1 MMQMERY
8 DAVISFI
15 HTIPEWLEL
24 ISLTFCIGILVCRL
38 WVLGVSS
45 GNGQTYQGNLITR
58 MWRFL
63 GIGISAAIVSSAA
76 ELLVRAMEMS
86 AQPFSS
92 VFAVLPT
99 VVFRTHIGHV
109 WLIRI
114 AALLLLFIIIF
125 AAAGRYRDS
134 RRLLFFML
142 GLGFIISMT
151 KSASG
156 HASDA
161 GDFSLPE
168 IMDWLHLI
176 AASFWGGGLF
186 VLSLVILPDLV
197 KPVDLLSPQIAG
209 VVRRFSR
216 IAGIA
221 VGIVSL
227 TALYNAWLGV
237 ASFGNL
243 WKLPYGWT
251 VLVKIF
257 LLVVLLQLGALNRYV
272 NVPLLQEWGGFSSEH
287 QGFLERTAVRFFSLF
302 LRDQKGYPVALRFKK
317 SVRIEACLM
326 ILVLLCAALLRH
338 EVPARHASHLQ
349 HMGDHG
355 ASPQHH
361 GADAPHTPQDHPSQ

>member
-1 MMQMERY
+1 MERY
-8 DAVISFI
+8 DAVTSFI
-15 HTIPEWLEL
+15 HTIPEWFEL

-45 GNGQTYQGNLITR
+45 DNGQTQQESSRRR

-63 GIGISAAIVSSAA
+63 GIGISAAIMSSAA
-76 ELLVRAMEMS
+76 EMLVRAMEIS
-86 AQPFSS
+86 GQSFAS
-92 VFAVLPT
+92 VFPVLPT
-99 VVFRTHIGHV
+99 VFFRTHIGRV

-114 AALLLLFIIIF
+114 AALLLLFF
-125 AAAGRYRDS
+125 TYAAAGRHRDS
-134 RRLLFFML
+134 RRLLLFML

-197 KPVDLLSPQIAG
+197 KPVDSSPSQIAG
-209 VVRRFSR
+209 VARRFSR

-237 ASFGNL
+237 ASFDNL

-257 LLVVLLQLGALNRYV
+257 LFVVLLQLGAANRYV
-272 NVPLLQEWGGFSSEH
+272 NVPLLQEWAGIPPGHPE
-287 QGFLERTAVRFFSLF
+287 FLDRIAVRFFPLF
-302 LRDQKGYPVALRFKK
+302 LKDQKGYPVALRFKK

-326 ILVLLCAALLRH
+326 IVVLLCAALLRH
-338 EVPARHASHLQ
+338 EVPARHAFHLQ
-349 HMGDHG
+349 HMGGHG
-355 ASPQHH
+355 PSPQSH
-361 GADAPHTPQDHPSQ
+361 GADAPHAPQDHPSQ

>member
-8 DAVISFI
+8 DAVTSIL
-15 HTIPEWLEL
+15 HTIPEWFEL

-38 WVLGVSS
+38 WVAGLSS
-45 GNGQTYQGNLITR
+45 DNAQTREGNTASR

-63 GIGISAAIVSSAA
+63 GIGISAALVSSGS
-76 ELLVRAMEMS
+76 EMLVRAMEIS
-86 AQPFSS
+86 AQSFVS
-92 VFAVLPT
+92 VFPVLPT
-99 VVFRTHIGHV
+99 IFFRTHIGRV

-114 AALLLLFIIIF
+114 ISLLLLFITY
-125 AAAGRYRDS
+125 AVAGRYRDS
-134 RRLLFFML
+134 RRLLLFML
-142 GLGFIISMT
+142 GLGFIASMT

-186 VLSLVILPDLV
+186 VLSVVILPDLV
-197 KPVDLLSPQIAG
+197 KPVDSLSPQLAG
-209 VVRRFSR
+209 VARRFSR

-221 VGIVSL
+221 VGIVTL

-237 ASFGNL
+237 DSFGNL

-251 VLVKIF
+251 ILAKIF
-257 LLVVLLQLGALNRYV
+257 LLVVLLQLGALNRYI
-272 NVPLLQEWGGFSSEH
+272 NVPLLQEWGGVPSGH
-287 QGFLERTAVRFFSLF
+287 RGFLDRMAVRFFSFF

-338 EVPARHASHLQ
+338 EVPARHAFHLQ
-349 HMGDHG
+349 HMGG
-355 ASPQHH
+355 QGVSPQHQH
-361 GADAPHTPQDHPSQ
+361 GTESPHTPQDHPSQ

>member
-1 MMQMERY
+1 MERY
-8 DAVISFI
+8 DAVTFFV
-15 HTIPEWLEL
+15 HTAPEWFEL

-38 WVLGVSS
+38 WVIGVSS
-45 GNGQTYQGNLITR
+45 GSGHAHEGNSASR
-58 MWRFL
+58 MWPFL
-63 GIGISAAIVSSAA
+63 GIGISAAILGSTA
-76 ELLVRAMEMS
+76 EMLVRAMEIS
-86 AQPFSS
+86 GQSFAS
-92 VFAVLPT
+92 VFPVLPT
-99 VVFRTHIGHV
+99 VFFRTHIGRV

-114 AALLLLFIIIF
+114 TGLLLLFITF
-125 AAAGRYRDS
+125 AAGGRYRNS
-134 RRLLFFML
+134 RRLLLFML
-142 GLGFIISMT
+142 GLGFIVTMT

-186 VLSLVILPDLV
+186 VLSLVILPYLV
-197 KPVDLLSPQIAG
+197 RPDDSLSPQIAA
-209 VVRRFSR
+209 VARRFSR

-237 ASFGNL
+237 DSFGNL

-251 VLVKIF
+251 VLAKIF

-272 NVPLLQEWGGFSSEH
+272 NVPLLQEWGGISSGH
-287 QGFLERTAVRFFSLF
+287 RGFLDRMAVRFFSLF

-326 ILVLLCAALLRH
+326 IVVLLCAALLRH
-338 EVPARHASHLQ
+338 EIPARHAFHLQ
-349 HMGDHG
+349 HMGGHG
-355 ASPQHH
+355 TSPQHH
-361 GADAPHTPQDHPSQ
+361 GADTPPTPHDHPNP